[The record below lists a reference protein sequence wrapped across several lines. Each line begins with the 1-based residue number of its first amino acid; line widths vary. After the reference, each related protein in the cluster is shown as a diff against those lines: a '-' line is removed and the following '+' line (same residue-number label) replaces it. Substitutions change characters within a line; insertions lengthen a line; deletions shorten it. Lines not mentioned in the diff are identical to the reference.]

1 MISVVVSTVSSWH
14 GQCDEHKDHTQS
26 TVNALLAV
34 DVRPRK
40 KVVYRCLFFAY
51 IHICEECYNI
61 YIYGAY
67 IYIYTYIHIYIYMIH
82 ILGKNMIITH
92 LLGDMTS
99 PGRHWGNHDIFTH
112 YLTIFLHVST
122 CHMVLSVILWH
133 YFLISYYMILYYVIR
148 NYITWY

>member
-34 DVRPRK
+34 DVRPHK

-61 YIYGAY
+61 YIYMVH
-67 IYIYTYIHIYIYMIH
+67 IYIYTHIYTYIYTWSIYWGRTWSLPTCWATWPHQDVTEGIMIY
-82 ILGKNMIITH
+82 
-92 LLGDMTS
+92 LLTIWLYSYM
-99 PGRHWGNHDIFTH
+99 
-112 YLTIFLHVST
+112 YLHVIWYYPLYYGTIFLYHT
-122 CHMVLSVILWH
+122 I
-133 YFLISYYMILYYVIR
+133 
-148 NYITWY
+148 WYCIM